1 MKVVIKSENGTL
13 TWEPD
18 AASIRTMKAAKV
30 NEKER
35 AKNLSAT
42 LKSLLEVINGLIAI
56 TNLGFPGTPQE
67 AVAFLNEVEADIR
80 RLIANYLRLHS

>member
-1 MKVVIKSENGTL
+1 MKVVFKSEHGTL

-18 AASIRTMKAAKV
+18 AGSVRTMKAARV

-35 AKNLSAT
+35 AKNLGAT
-42 LKSLLEVINGLIAI
+42 LKSLAEVFSGLIAI